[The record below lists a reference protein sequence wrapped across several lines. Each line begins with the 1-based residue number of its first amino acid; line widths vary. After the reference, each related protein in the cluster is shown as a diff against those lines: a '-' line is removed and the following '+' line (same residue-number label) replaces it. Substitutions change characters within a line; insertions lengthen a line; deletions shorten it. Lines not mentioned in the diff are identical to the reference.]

1 MAVQSYLRGFTRNIA
16 SHSQWPSNRTCLP
29 HFGQM
34 VSGVGASSSSSNR
47 DICVRIIVLLL

>member
-1 MAVQSYLRGFTRNIA
+1 MAIRSYLRGFARNIA
-16 SHSQWPSNRTCLP
+16 SHSQWPSMRTCLP

-47 DICVRIIVLLL
+47 DICVHIIVFLL